1 MSHWEIKRRVD
12 MDFNLILPGALII
25 GLGAAASHVLSNR
38 RMARLQ
44 KHAFAMHIQGMSTM
58 ANMCI
63 EIQCVNYGARIEDA
77 KMVFETTMAECG
89 MPIVAVDRPI
99 SAAARAYLEGKR
111 AMFLAKEKADVDT
124 KSS

>member
-1 MSHWEIKRRVD
+1 
-12 MDFNLILPGALII
+12 MDPSLIIPGALII

-38 RMARLQ
+38 RMARCQ
-44 KHAFAMHIQGMSTM
+44 KYAFDMHLKGMSAL
-58 ANMCI
+58 ANVCI

-77 KMVFETTMAECG
+77 KMVFEAAMAESG
-89 MPIVAVDRPI
+89 MPIVSVDKPI

-111 AMFLAKEKADVDT
+111 AVFLAKEKGHVDT